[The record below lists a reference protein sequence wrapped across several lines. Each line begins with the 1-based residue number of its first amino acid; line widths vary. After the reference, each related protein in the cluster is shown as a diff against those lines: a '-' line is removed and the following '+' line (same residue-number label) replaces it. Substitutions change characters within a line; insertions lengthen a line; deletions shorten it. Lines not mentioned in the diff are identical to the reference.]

1 MKNKD
6 EIISKYSKKIY
17 GFAYSKTHNYHDAED
32 LASEIIVQLLGGK
45 IDFDKIDNKNAY
57 IYRICCY
64 TWSNFLR
71 KNKPHWEC
79 IGSEELPEVAE
90 EAENEYA
97 DEELYLR
104 LRSEVMYLGKLRRE
118 IMIKYYYEN
127 LKIKEIAEIL
137 CLPESTVKWHMSETK
152 SVLKERIEMTNEAGI
167 YQPIRLEIGHN
178 GWVKEYSMCGLVSDK
193 IMQNIC
199 YICSKEA
206 HTVEEIAR
214 TMGVA
219 AVYLE
224 DKIEKLLYM
233 DYLKEL
239 RGGKYI
245 TAFYVRDKE
254 YLLEYAYFFLENVS
268 KIALPV
274 FKISQEIL
282 PKLKAANAVAGE
294 FSDDFLLYSIAMLI
308 SDMVN
313 SILYKE
319 VNKKIACTCSK
330 PKRKDGS
337 EHWVNAN
344 VAPIMDSVLSGKD
357 KEVWSDYSKTWGS
370 GPKFRWTANI
380 KTMQIDIGTFGGW
393 RDFEGTDIRDLERAI
408 AIIENNEEPNEYDK
422 EIMAS
427 LCKKGYIR
435 LQDGKPVLLVPYLT
449 DASVID
455 AYGNITLE
463 DIDKKYNTEILSLVD
478 SIVAHIVKTKRL
490 LPKHLDSNE
499 RNYILSCS
507 FGFSHPQIVYYLYK
521 SGLLYTP
528 SKEEQKRICT
538 LVYKSKRKTNRK
550 TPLVSLF

>member
-1 MKNKD
+1 MKNND
-6 EIISKYSKKIY
+6 EIISEYSKKIY

-32 LASEIIVQLLGGK
+32 LASEIIVQLLSGK

-71 KNKPHWEC
+71 KNKHHWEC
-79 IGSEELPEVAE
+79 IGSEEPLEVAE

-104 LRSEVMYLGKLRRE
+104 LRNEVMYLGKLRRE

-127 LKIKEIAEIL
+127 RKIKEIAEIL
-137 CLPESTVKWHMSETK
+137 SIPESTVKWHMSETK

-167 YQPIRLEIGHN
+167 YQPITLNISHN

-254 YLLEYAYFFLENVS
+254 YLLEYAYFYLENIA

-282 PKLKAANAVAGE
+282 PKLKAANAVTGE
-294 FSDDFLLYSIAMLI
+294 FSDDFLMYSVAMLVF
-308 SDMVN
+308 DALNTM
-313 SILYKE
+313 LYQE
-319 VNKKIACTCSK
+319 VNTKMPCDCKR

-337 EHWVNAN
+337 EHFINASI
-344 VAPIMDSVLSGKD
+344 APFMEKTLSGKD
-357 KEVWSDYSKTWGS
+357 KEEWSEYTKSTGS
-370 GPKFRWTANI
+370 GKKVFTAHNI
-380 KTMQIDIGTFGGW
+380 QTLQIDIGAFGGE
-393 RDFEGTDIRDLERAI
+393 RDFWGYDIIALERVI
-408 AIIENNEEPNEYDK
+408 SIIENGEEPNEYDK
-422 EIMAS
+422 ENIAL
-427 LCKKGYIR
+427 LCQKGYIR
-435 LQDGKPVLLVPYLT
+435 VQDGKPVLLIPYLT
-449 DASVID
+449 DISILN
-455 AYGNITLE
+455 AYGKMTLKE
-463 DIDKKYNTEILSLVD
+463 IDEKYNTEVSALVD
-478 SIVAHIVKTKRL
+478 IIVERNKYVNKM
-490 LPKHLDSNE
+490 LPKHLEENE
-499 RNYILSCS
+499 RNYALSCNS
-507 FGFSHPQIVYYLYK
+507 NFAHARVLYYLYK
-521 SGLLYTP
+521 SSLLYTP
-528 SKEEQKRICT
+528 SEEEQKRICT
-538 LVYKSKRKTNRK
+538 LVYKSKRKK
-550 TPLVSLF
+550 